1 MATDEASTVPP
12 EGPAGLSRRRLPR
25 GFFDRPA
32 VDVAPELLGRVLVRR
47 LPDGSRLA
55 GRIVEAEA
63 YEPGDP
69 ASHGFRGPTP
79 RNASMFGPPGRLYV
93 YFTYGHHWM
102 MNVVTRPEGEG
113 SAVLLRALEPL
124 EGLEAMAAARGRTS
138 VRDLCSG
145 PGKLAQ
151 ALLVDRAQDGE
162 DLVGGRVVWLEAGA
176 AIPPERIEAGGRVG
190 VSVGVEPHWR
200 FVVAGDPFVSK
211 GRVGPP
217 WPKATATRPSTR

>member
-1 MATDEASTVPP
+1 ME
-12 EGPAGLSRRRLPR
+12 
-25 GFFDRPA
+25 
-32 VDVAPELLGRVLVRR
+32 VAPDLLGRVLVRR
-47 LPDGSRLA
+47 LPGGTRLA

-124 EGLEAMAAARGRTS
+124 EGLPVMAESRGRTHP
-138 VRDLCSG
+138 RDLCSG

-151 ALLVDRAQDGE
+151 ALGVDRTQDGE
-162 DLVGGRVVWLEAGA
+162 DLLRGRVVWLEAGA
-176 AIPPERIEAGGRVG
+176 SVPPDRIATGGRVG
-190 VSVGVEPHWR
+190 VSVGVEEPWR
-200 FVVAGDPFVSK
+200 FVVAGDPFVSR

-217 WPKATATRPSTR
+217 GPRARETRPATR